1 MMLFIYRLLFPFVFP
16 FFLPGL
22 IWKLIRR
29 PGHKKSYWERFGIF
43 SAEKRLELEEYA
55 GGVWL
60 HAVSVGETN
69 LALTLLNKW
78 VKDAPDRK
86 FILSTTTTTGQEIA
100 RTKCPPNTAV
110 IFCPIDLT
118 CFVRTAYRILRP
130 SALVIFETELWPN
143 LVCMAKQNQVR
154 TVLIN
159 TRISDKSFKGYRR
172 FRKFFA
178 PILRCFDAIG
188 VQTETDRERL
198 EVIAPDIKDRIS
210 VTGNIKFDQTPPPG
224 PGFDLAPIFGTG
236 HDGVFIGASTHSPE
250 DALIIDSFRKVRETK
265 KNAKLILVPRHAE
278 RGNEIEKLLEKT
290 PFRYHRRSLGGT
302 PEGELDVLL
311 ADTTGE
317 LASFIKSSDIVIMGK
332 TFAGNDEGQS
342 IIEPA
347 VIGKAILT
355 GPKLK
360 NFRQAL
366 DALKKNHA
374 VRIVEPDSALP
385 DAMLELLND
394 PAEVKRLAQTA
405 QETMLANRG
414 ALERSLELLKKT
426 L

>member
-143 LVCMAKQNQVR
+143 LV
-154 TVLIN
+154 
-159 TRISDKSFKGYRR
+159 
-172 FRKFFA
+172 
-178 PILRCFDAIG
+178 
-188 VQTETDRERL
+188 
-198 EVIAPDIKDRIS
+198 
-210 VTGNIKFDQTPPPG
+210 
-224 PGFDLAPIFGTG
+224 
-236 HDGVFIGASTHSPE
+236 
-250 DALIIDSFRKVRETK
+250 
-265 KNAKLILVPRHAE
+265 
-278 RGNEIEKLLEKT
+278 
-290 PFRYHRRSLGGT
+290 
-302 PEGELDVLL
+302 
-311 ADTTGE
+311 
-317 LASFIKSSDIVIMGK
+317 
-332 TFAGNDEGQS
+332 
-342 IIEPA
+342 
-347 VIGKAILT
+347 
-355 GPKLK
+355 
-360 NFRQAL
+360 
-366 DALKKNHA
+366 
-374 VRIVEPDSALP
+374 
-385 DAMLELLND
+385 
-394 PAEVKRLAQTA
+394 
-405 QETMLANRG
+405 
-414 ALERSLELLKKT
+414 
-426 L
+426 

>member
-1 MMLFIYRLLFPFVFP
+1 M
-16 FFLPGL
+16 
-22 IWKLIRR
+22 
-29 PGHKKSYWERFGIF
+29 
-43 SAEKRLELEEYA
+43 
-55 GGVWL
+55 
-60 HAVSVGETN
+60 
-69 LALTLLNKW
+69 
-78 VKDAPDRK
+78 
-86 FILSTTTTTGQEIA
+86 
-100 RTKCPPNTAV
+100 
-110 IFCPIDLT
+110 
-118 CFVRTAYRILRP
+118 
-130 SALVIFETELWPN
+130 
-143 LVCMAKQNQVR
+143 
-154 TVLIN
+154 
-159 TRISDKSFKGYRR
+159 
-172 FRKFFA
+172 
-178 PILRCFDAIG
+178 
-188 VQTETDRERL
+188 
-198 EVIAPDIKDRIS
+198 
-210 VTGNIKFDQTPPPG
+210 
-224 PGFDLAPIFGTG
+224 
-236 HDGVFIGASTHSPE
+236 FIGASTHSPE

-394 PAEVKRLAQTA
+394 PDEVKRLAQTA